1 GSDPDPLVNI
11 QAALNAAYGAG
22 VVKAA
27 LDLDGSRLKL
37 SSVATGY
44 QQYIEVAGDGRGA
57 RSSSFANLATGID
70 FSGANNAT
78 FELTVAGVTLNV
90 NVNGDG
96 TSGGSDS
103 ASNLAVIQQAL
114 DTALTGSGQFAAG
127 DV

>member
-11 QAALNAAYGAG
+11 QAALDAAYGAG
-22 VVKAA
+22 VVTAA
-27 LDLDGSRLKL
+27 LDLDGDGLKL
-37 SSVATGY
+37 SSVAKGY

-78 FELTVAGVTLNV
+78 FVLTVAGVTLNV

-96 TSGGSDS
+96 TSSGNDS

-114 DTALTGSGQFAAG
+114 
-127 DV
+127 V